1 MATKQSMEV
10 INSIGQALEL
20 PFIVSTGPRSH
31 LLKNSFS
38 IIMTPSY
45 IPAIVDYIIFN
56 EWKIVYYMY
65 DSEDGQLIHVFRP
78 MIRPYDVILAILVKT
93 TFKSLQ
99 SWSIILK
106 GLIKHKKC
114 NSNQMCNFQKKISI
128 SNFSL

>member
-10 INSIGQALEL
+10 INSIGQTLEL

-78 MIRPYDVILAILVKT
+78 MIRPYDVILAVLEKLRLNPFNHGVL
-93 TFKSLQ
+93 F
-99 SWSIILK
+99 
-106 GLIKHKKC
+106 
-114 NSNQMCNFQKKISI
+114 
-128 SNFSL
+128 